1 MDIFAYS
8 DYRTLLKDLY
18 TERKGKDPKFS
29 YRFIAQ
35 RAGFKSAGFFYQI
48 VQGKTNISMQSA
60 LGLAAVFKLKSAE
73 VEYFENLV
81 QFNQA
86 KTQSDKQH
94 FFRKIAAVKK
104 GHSKTLDERH
114 HEIFTHWYYFA
125 VRELL
130 AIQKFKGDYK
140 KLAEALIPPIT
151 AAEAREAVKVL
162 QHLGLVRI
170 TPAGEFERLDEIIST
185 GDFWSSVAI
194 TKFQMD
200 TTELALQSFER
211 VPPELR
217 NHSTLTLS
225 ISKGEYLQIKE
236 ELGKL
241 RKRLLELAKGAIHPD
256 RVYQINLNVFPI
268 TQIHED

>member
-8 DYRTLLKDLY
+8 DYRLLLKDLY
-18 TERKGKDPKFS
+18 QERKGKDPKFS
-29 YRFIAQ
+29 HRFIALK
-35 RAGFKSAGFFYQI
+35 AGFKSAGFFYQI
-48 VQGKTNISMQSA
+48 VKGKTNISMQSA
-60 LGLAAVFKLKSAE
+60 LALAAVFKLKPAE

-81 QFNQA
+81 QFNQS

-104 GHSKTLDERH
+104 GKSKTLDERH
-114 HEIFTHWYYFA
+114 HELFTQWYYFA

-140 KLAEALIPPIT
+140 KLAEALIPPISP
-151 AAEAREAVKVL
+151 AEARQAIKVL
-162 QHLGLVRI
+162 EKLGLVRI
-170 TPAGEFERLDEIIST
+170 TPSGGFERSDAVIST

-200 TTELALQSFER
+200 TTELARQSFDR
-211 VPPELR
+211 VPSELR

-225 ISKGEYLQIKE
+225 ISNGEYLQIKE
-236 ELGKL
+236 ELAKL
-241 RKRLLELAKGAIHPD
+241 RKRLLELAKGSLLPD
-256 RVYQINLNVFPI
+256 RIYQINLNVFPLS
-268 TQIHED
+268 QVQDA